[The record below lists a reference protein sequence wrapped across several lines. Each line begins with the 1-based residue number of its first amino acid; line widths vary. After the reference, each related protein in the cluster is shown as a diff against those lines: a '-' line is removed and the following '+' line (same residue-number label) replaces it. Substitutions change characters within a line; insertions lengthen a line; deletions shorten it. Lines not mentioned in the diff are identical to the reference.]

1 MAHSASPPA
10 DGEPGGPALLD
21 DALRDVLDGI
31 DAPAMIFLPGGRI
44 AAVNRAMA
52 RLPGGPAPGETIG
65 TIIDRLY
72 ARCAE
77 GSPLVRGDLPY
88 ARALRGEVVVHGERV
103 ELTLLDGTVYRTV
116 ITSTPVARDGPI
128 VAALS
133 VWHDFGALVR
143 RLSAER

>member
-1 MAHSASPPA
+1 MARPAPPPA
-10 DGEPGGPALLD
+10 DGEPGAPALLD
-21 DALRDVLDGI
+21 DALRDVLDGV
-31 DAPAMIFLPGGRI
+31 DAPALVFLPGGRI

-65 TIIDRLY
+65 AIIDRLH
-72 ARCAE
+72 ARCAD
-77 GSPLVRGDLPY
+77 GSPLV
-88 ARALRGEVVVHGERV
+88 RGEVVVHGGRV

-116 ITSTPVARDGPI
+116 ITSTPVARDGTI

>member
-1 MAHSASPPA
+1 MARPAPPPA
-10 DGEPGGPALLD
+10 AGEPGAPALLD
-21 DALRDVLDGI
+21 DALPDVLDGI
-31 DAPAMIFLPGGRI
+31 DAPALAFLPGGRI

-65 TIIDRLY
+65 AIIDRLH
-72 ARCAE
+72 ARCAD
-77 GSPLVRGDLPY
+77 GSPLV
-88 ARALRGEVVVHGERV
+88 RGEVVVHGGRV

-116 ITSTPVARDGPI
+116 ITSTPVARDGTI